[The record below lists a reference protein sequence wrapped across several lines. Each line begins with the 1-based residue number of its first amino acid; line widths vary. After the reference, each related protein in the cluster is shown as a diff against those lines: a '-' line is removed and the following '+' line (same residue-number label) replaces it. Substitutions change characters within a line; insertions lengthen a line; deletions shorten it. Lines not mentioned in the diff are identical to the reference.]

1 MIGMNLVSAAR
12 RACKMAA
19 LATAAVGFVFAGGCR
34 SVEQARFDT
43 PEAAVDA
50 LVGSLRPEVDRDR
63 LQEVLGP
70 DIEDALPSGD
80 DVADRAAVDEFL
92 DRYDRGHRIVDGPDG
107 SRILE
112 IDTDNWP
119 FAFPLLQ
126 SEDGKWM
133 FDTIAGLEELDNR
146 RIGANELDTIQTCL
160 AVVDA
165 QREYAVQDL
174 DRDGLQNYAAKFM
187 SDEGKRNGLY
197 WPTAEGETPS
207 PLGDLVGKATEEG
220 YERGGGVYHGYR
232 FKLLTG
238 QGAGAPGGAYPY
250 MVKGKLIGGFGMLA
264 WPAEY
269 GRSGIKS
276 FIVNH
281 DGVVYEK
288 DLGDETET
296 AAKRMTDFDPAGWS
310 AVAN

>member
-1 MIGMNLVSAAR
+1 MIGTSIASTVHRVS
-12 RACKMAA
+12 K
-19 LATAAVGFVFAGGCR
+19 AAVIAVALVAFVAAGGCR

-50 LVGSLRPEVDRDR
+50 LVGALRPEVDRDR
-63 LQEVLGP
+63 LEEVLGP

-80 DVADRAAVDEFL
+80 EVADRAAVDEFL
-92 DRYDRGHRIVDGPDG
+92 ERYDRGRRLVDGPDG
-107 SRILE
+107 TKILE

-119 FAFPLLQ
+119 FAFPLYQ
-126 SEDGKWM
+126 SDGRWM

-165 QREYAVQDL
+165 QREYAMLDL
-174 DRDGLQNYAAKFM
+174 DRDGLQNYAAKFI

-197 WPTAEGETPS
+197 WPTAEGERPS

-220 YERGGGVYHGYR
+220 YQRGGGVYHGYR

-238 QGAGAPGGAYPY
+238 QSAVAPGGAYAY
-250 MVKGKLIGGFGMLA
+250 MVNGKLIGGFGMLA

-276 FIVNH
+276 FMVNH
-281 DGVVYEK
+281 DGVVYER
-288 DLGDETET
+288 DLGDDTEA
-296 AAKRMTDFDPAGWS
+296 AAKSMREFDPTGWS
-310 AVAN
+310 RTAE